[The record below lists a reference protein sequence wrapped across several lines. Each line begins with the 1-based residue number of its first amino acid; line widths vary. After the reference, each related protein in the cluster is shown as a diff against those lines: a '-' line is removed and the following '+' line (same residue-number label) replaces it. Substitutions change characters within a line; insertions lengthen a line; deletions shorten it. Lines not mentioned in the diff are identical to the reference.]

1 MQPDIYYNAW
11 DLSCKTPFGSVREG
25 ERICLRFFVRSG
37 KKPQKVSVKLRL
49 DGQAEDQE
57 LIMAPAGVQNEFT
70 IYERVFS
77 VAKKGL
83 YFYRFEILTEAGILF
98 VGRDEDAVAV
108 IRDFLPE
115 WQLTV
120 YGREFSVPEGLDT
133 GIMYQ
138 IFPDRFRRTREW
150 EPVNVPGKRSL
161 HRNWYGRPLFKAD
174 IPDYQANDFFG
185 GDLRGIREKL
195 PYLRDLGVTVLYLN
209 PIFESASNHRYNTGD
224 YKKIDPYLGA
234 EEDFKTLCREAKEYG
249 IRVILDGVFSHTG
262 SDSRYFNRDG
272 HYPDLGAWQSEKSPY
287 APWYRFLNPERTEY
301 DCWWGFVTL
310 PNVNEE
316 EPSFIDFVCGEEG
329 VLSYWMKRGASGWRL
344 DVADELP
351 DGFLDEVRRRVKQEN
366 PDAYL
371 LGEVWEDASN
381 KESYGQRRR
390 YLLGDQLDSVMNYPW
405 RTAVLDFVGKGDAWL
420 FRRRILSL
428 LDHYPKPAI
437 QGLMN
442 PLSTHDTPRART
454 VLGVEHPVD
463 PLEQGNYRLTP
474 EELEKGR
481 RRLRLAS
488 MIQYTLPGFPS
499 LYYGDEAGLA
509 GFSDPWNRRCYPW
522 GQEEEPLLWF
532 FRQLGELRRGMP
544 EAMSA
549 PLRFVLCEDGLAA
562 YKRGNLVTA
571 VNCGWE
577 TEHAS
582 LPEGTE
588 ILLAEGSVRW
598 EGEHLVL
605 PPQSGA
611 ILRLLGPGGKGDDN

>member
-37 KKPQKVSVKLRL
+37 KK
-49 DGQAEDQE
+49 EDQE

-366 PDAYL
+366 PEAYL

-405 RTAVLDFVGKGDAWL
+405 RTAVLDFVGKGAWL

-463 PLEQGNYRLTP
+463 PLEQGNYQLTP

-509 GFSDPWNRRCYPW
+509 GFSDPWN
-522 GQEEEPLLWF
+522 L
-532 FRQLGELRRGMP
+532 
-544 EAMSA
+544 S
-549 PLRFVLCEDGLAA
+549 
-562 YKRGNLVTA
+562 
-571 VNCGWE
+571 
-577 TEHAS
+577 
-582 LPEGTE
+582 
-588 ILLAEGSVRW
+588 
-598 EGEHLVL
+598 
-605 PPQSGA
+605 
-611 ILRLLGPGGKGDDN
+611 LGPGGGAAALVLPAVRGTPPENAGGHVRAFAVCFVRGRIGRLQAWKSGDGCQLRLGDGARLAARGSGNPSGGRKRPLGRGPSGAAVSKRRDSAAFRPGGKRG